1 MKGKRKETSFSLK
14 NTVIGLLVNLPV
26 ALLSLTCIFPV
37 VWLLYSSLKTPQ
49 EFAKSVVALPGQIQF
64 DNYRAAFKTAN
75 FDIFLW
81 NSLRNSL
88 ISMAVI
94 VLITFV
100 MGYLLSRYRFRG
112 RNLIYGTLLAGIMIP
127 VHALMVPLFIQFKSL
142 SILNQ
147 WFTLV
152 PVYVAFEIPTSVFL
166 IDGYLKGVSTDLED
180 AASIDGAGL
189 LRTMFSIILPVC
201 KPIMATVI
209 ILAFMHVWNEF
220 PFAQILISAK
230 ELKTVPVGLTY
241 FTTDHSTDYTQLMA
255 GLAMATLPVIVLYLA
270 FYNKIMEGMMAGSI
284 KG

>member
-88 ISMAVI
+88 ISMLVI

-142 SILNQ
+142 SILNR

-255 GLAMATLPVIVLYLA
+255 GLAMATLPVILLYLA

>member
-49 EFAKSVVALPGQIQF
+49 EFAKSVVALPEQIQF

-88 ISMAVI
+88 ISMLVI

-142 SILNQ
+142 SILNR

>member
-142 SILNQ
+142 SILNR

>member
-88 ISMAVI
+88 ISMLVI

-142 SILNQ
+142 SILNR

-255 GLAMATLPVIVLYLA
+255 
-270 FYNKIMEGMMAGSI
+270 
-284 KG
+284 

>member
-1 MKGKRKETSFSLK
+1 MKKPDHRRAFSPKSAVTGFLI
-14 NTVIGLLVNLPV
+14 NFPV
-26 ALLSLTCIFPV
+26 FLLSVTCIFPV
-37 VWLLYSSLKTPQ
+37 AWLLYSSLKTPQ
-49 EFAKSVVALPGQIQF
+49 EFAKSVVALPQQIQF
-64 DNYRAAFKTAN
+64 GNYAAAFRTAN

-88 ISMAVI
+88 VSMAVI

-100 MGYLLSRYRFRG
+100 LGYLLSRYRFVG

-127 VHALMVPLFIQFKSL
+127 VHALMVPLFIQFRNL
-142 SILNQ
+142 DILDK
-147 WFTLV
+147 WYTLV

-180 AASIDGAGL
+180 AASIDGAGML
-189 LRTMFSIILPVC
+189 KTMFSIILPVC
-201 KPIMATVI
+201 RPIMATVI

-220 PFAQILISAK
+220 PFAQILISSKA
-230 ELKTVPVGLTY
+230 LKTVPVGLTY

-255 GLAMATLPVIVLYLA
+255 GLAMATLPVILLYLA

>member
-88 ISMAVI
+88 ISMLVI
-94 VLITFV
+94 VVITFV

>member
-88 ISMAVI
+88 ISMLVI
-94 VLITFV
+94 VVITFV

-142 SILNQ
+142 GILNR